1 MKLLNEQPDVAVW
14 CNDLGADIRYHKL
27 CKNVTKAARGFSDI
41 NSTFI
46 GGSDGS

>member
-1 MKLLNEQPDVAVW
+1 MKLLNEQLVVVVW
-14 CNDLGADIRYHKL
+14 CNDLRADIRYHKL
-27 CKNVTKAARGFSDI
+27 CKNVTKAACGFSDI